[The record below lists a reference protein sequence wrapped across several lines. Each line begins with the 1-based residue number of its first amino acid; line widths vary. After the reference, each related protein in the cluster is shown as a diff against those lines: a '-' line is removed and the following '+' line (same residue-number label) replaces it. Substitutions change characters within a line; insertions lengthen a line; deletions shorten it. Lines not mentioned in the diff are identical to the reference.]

1 LAEHDYAELAPRAG
15 TAETD
20 ILRELVRHGVAVRS
34 FTTARTSLEEI
45 FIRVY
50 GDQNEPVGA

>member
-1 LAEHDYAELAPRAG
+1 LAGHDYAELAQRSGADEAG
-15 TAETD
+15 
-20 ILRELVRHGVAVRS
+20 ILRDLVQHGVAVRS

-50 GDQNEPVGA
+50 GEQNQPVGV

>member
-1 LAEHDYAELAPRAG
+1 MDQGDHAELTPRAG
-15 TAETD
+15 TDEAE
-20 ILRELVRHGVAVRS
+20 ILRDLVERGVAVRS

-50 GDQNEPVGA
+50 GEQNEPAGV

>member
-1 LAEHDYAELAPRAG
+1 
-15 TAETD
+15 
-20 ILRELVRHGVAVRS
+20 VAVRS

>member
-1 LAEHDYAELAPRAG
+1 
-15 TAETD
+15 
-20 ILRELVRHGVAVRS
+20 VRS

-50 GDQNEPVGA
+50 GEQNQPVGA